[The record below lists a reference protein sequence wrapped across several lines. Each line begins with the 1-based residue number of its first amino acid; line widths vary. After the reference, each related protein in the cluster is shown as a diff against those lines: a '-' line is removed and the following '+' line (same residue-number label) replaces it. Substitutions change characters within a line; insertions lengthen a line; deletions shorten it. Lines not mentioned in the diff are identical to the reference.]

1 MSMSQAKRRKKD
13 MRGSAFN
20 GFLLLCLGM
29 VLGAVLTT
37 LYSGY
42 RSADGNAI
50 GSGLRDFIANKTT
63 SVASA
68 GGAAKERVENA
79 PRPATPKVDV
89 EFHKRLADDEIVV
102 ARVEPERVS
111 AAQKV
116 IDAVKNVGNK
126 SQQPK
131 PVERVAGTRIAQ
143 LQVGS
148 FSKRSDAERM
158 KAEVALKGFAASVE
172 PGQVDGKEM
181 WRVRLGPYSTED
193 GTLEQVR
200 QMLAD
205 NGLKSL
211 EVGISRLGQ

>member
-1 MSMSQAKRRKKD
+1 MSQAKRRKKD

-50 GSGLRDFIANKTT
+50 GSGLRDFIANKST

-68 GGAAKERVENA
+68 GDAARERAENA
-79 PRPATPKVDV
+79 PKASPPKVDV
-89 EFHKRLADDEIVV
+89 EFHKRLADDEVVV

-116 IDAVKNVGNK
+116 IAAVKNARNK
-126 SQQPK
+126 PAEQQPTK
-131 PVERVAGTRIAQ
+131 VAAGTRIAQ

-148 FSKRSDAERM
+148 FSKRPDAERM
-158 KAEVALKGFAASVE
+158 KAEIALKGFSASIEAGLVE
-172 PGQVDGKEM
+172 GREM

-193 GTLEQVR
+193 GTLDQVR

-211 EVGISRLGQ
+211 EVGISQIDQ

>member
-1 MSMSQAKRRKKD
+1 MSQAKRRKKD

-50 GSGLRDFIANKTT
+50 GSGLRDFIANKST

-68 GGAAKERVENA
+68 GDAAKERVENA
-79 PRPATPKVDV
+79 PKVSPPKVDV
-89 EFHKRLADDEIVV
+89 EFHKRLADDEVVV

-116 IDAVKNVGNK
+116 IAAVKNAANNK
-126 SQQPK
+126 PAQPQ
-131 PVERVAGTRIAQ
+131 PTTVAAGTRIAQ

-148 FSKRSDAERM
+148 FSKRPDAERM
-158 KAEVALKGFAASVE
+158 KAEIALKGFSATIEA
-172 PGQVDGKEM
+172 GLVDGREM
-181 WRVRLGPYSTED
+181 WRVRLGPYNTED
-193 GTLEQVR
+193 GTLDQVR
-200 QMLAD
+200 QMLAE

-211 EVGISRLGQ
+211 EVGISQIGQ